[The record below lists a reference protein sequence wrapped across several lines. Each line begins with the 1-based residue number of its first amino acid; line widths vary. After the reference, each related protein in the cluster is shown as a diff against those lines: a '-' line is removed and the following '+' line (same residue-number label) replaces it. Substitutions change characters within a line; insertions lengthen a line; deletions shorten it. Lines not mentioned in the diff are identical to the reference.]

1 MGLPGDDNN
10 NSPSKECTEWRSTGG
25 VGEDP
30 GTAGRNGGG
39 DLVGDQIQWK
49 IKGCHATNGSDRKS
63 LRVRRN
69 AGRPWRILIIH
80 RRTSDPRRFFS
91 GQYKGLYTPI
101 HFESKASAMVLPVS
115 NVIMSAIFLSSI
127 LQLSRDTVQYFLP
140 LIGQQ

>member
-10 NSPSKECTEWRSTGG
+10 NSPSKSALSG
-25 VGEDP
+25 VVLAGLRFEDP

-49 IKGCHATNGSDRKS
+49 IKGCDAANGSDRKS

-101 HFESKASAMVLPVS
+101 HFEYGIGNGFTSFQCDHVGH
-115 NVIMSAIFLSSI
+115 FLSAI
-127 LQLSRDTVQYFLP
+127 LQLSRHTVQYFLP